1 MLPPF
6 FRDSEKQEIGP
17 TTMSGTSRTLRSSNR
32 HAFLRTLLRGT
43 PMARSDVAD
52 ATGLSTSTVSSI
64 ATELLEDGTL
74 VETGTAARTR
84 GRPKVLLALNDAL
97 GTILTVRVRRQGVSL
112 VRFSLALE
120 ADQEQRLCDF
130 LPDGNRIHDLITE
143 AVRSAQSDTLAIGLV
158 LEDDLRSSDVA
169 VMFSTTL
176 SADSIGLADLLR
188 AELRVPVMIER
199 VGHLIATSDVLARTL
214 TPVERKNHVLVQEA
228 SASAV
233 LVQHGR
239 PFPLA
244 SPTVVDLRPAEAF
257 LADRAPAGS
266 GEADRAP
273 AGSGEADRAPA
284 LLQALFILI
293 SYFPVA
299 AAVIQSETWAGA
311 TAMHLE
317 DHWRRMPWAG
327 EPPRIVVISSP
338 DPLARLRLLAS
349 RAREQALLTP

>member
-6 FRDSEKQEIGP
+6 FRDPEKQEIGP

-273 AGSGEADRAPA
+273 A

>member
-273 AGSGEADRAPA
+273 A

-317 DHWRRMPWAG
+317 YHLRRMPCAG

>member
-273 AGSGEADRAPA
+273 A

>member
-120 ADQEQRLCDF
+120 ADQEQRLCNF

-214 TPVERKNHVLVQEA
+214 TPVERENHVLVQEA

-257 LADRAPAGS
+257 L
-266 GEADRAP
+266 ADRAP

>member
-32 HAFLRTLLRGT
+32 RAFLRTLLRGT

-214 TPVERKNHVLVQEA
+214 TPVERENHVLVQEA

-257 LADRAPAGS
+257 L
-266 GEADRAP
+266 ADRAP

>member
-97 GTILTVRVRRQGVSL
+97 GTILTVRIRRQGVSL

-188 AELRVPVMIER
+188 AELRIPVMIER

-266 GEADRAP
+266 GEA
-273 AGSGEADRAPA
+273 GRAPA

>member
-214 TPVERKNHVLVQEA
+214 TPVERKN
-228 SASAV
+228 AV

-257 LADRAPAGS
+257 L
-266 GEADRAP
+266 ADRAP

>member
-188 AELRVPVMIER
+188 AELRIPVMIER

-214 TPVERKNHVLVQEA
+214 TPVERKNHVLVQET

-257 LADRAPAGS
+257 L
-266 GEADRAP
+266 ADRAP

>member
-188 AELRVPVMIER
+188 AELRIPVMIER

-214 TPVERKNHVLVQEA
+214 TPVERKNHVLVQET
-228 SASAV
+228 STSAV

-257 LADRAPAGS
+257 L
-266 GEADRAP
+266 ADRAP

-327 EPPRIVVISSP
+327 EPPRIVVIYSP

>member
-214 TPVERKNHVLVQEA
+214 TPVECKNHVLVQEA

-273 AGSGEADRAPA
+273 A

-299 AAVIQSETWAGA
+299 AAVIQSETWASA

>member
-214 TPVERKNHVLVQEA
+214 TPVERENHVLVQEA

-257 LADRAPAGS
+257 L
-266 GEADRAP
+266 ADRAP

>member
-273 AGSGEADRAPA
+273 A

-317 DHWRRMPWAG
+317 DHWRRVPWAG